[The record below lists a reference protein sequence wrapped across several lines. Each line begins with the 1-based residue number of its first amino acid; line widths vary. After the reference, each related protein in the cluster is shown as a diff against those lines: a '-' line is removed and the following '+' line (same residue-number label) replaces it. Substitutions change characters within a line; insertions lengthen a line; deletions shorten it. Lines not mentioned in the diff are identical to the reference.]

1 MERTITGRIAF
12 IVISVERL
20 GYSWALSSFGW
31 SSGILM
37 LRLSRPGSDSSA
49 LISMRP
55 LDLTKYKF
63 RFFALYKMKYQ
74 KTRKSPK
81 PVHYF
86 KKAYLNS
93 ISSEHCGFCLFL
105 IWGGFLNL
113 TTALFPKFR
122 LRNPSCLL
130 LLPLYIE
137 QEYKIIGKWAS
148 LQNQKGLEA
157 SSSLPLGRIS

>member
-1 MERTITGRIAF
+1 
-12 IVISVERL
+12 
-20 GYSWALSSFGW
+20 
-31 SSGILM
+31 M
-37 LRLSRPGSDSSA
+37 LRLSRPGSDSRA
-49 LISMRP
+49 LISMCP

-63 RFFALYKMKYQ
+63 RLFALYKMKYQ

-86 KKAYLNS
+86 KIAYLNS

-130 LLPLYIE
+130 LLLPLYSE
-137 QEYKIIGKWAS
+137 REYKIVGKWAS
-148 LQNQKGLEA
+148 LQDQKGLEA
-157 SSSLPLGRIS
+157 RSSLPLGRIS